1 LRNPS
6 NQGIINNNL
15 PWEGPRQPLPD
26 WMKPALD
33 GRLNDLARIAGKLD
47 EVEASHQKQS
57 EVEKQLKQE
66 LTSMQ
71 FQLILEWEETL
82 NYRHAIEKERIY
94 HAGLKDGMHMAR
106 IFYSY

>member
-1 LRNPS
+1 M
-6 NQGIINNNL
+6 NNNL
-15 PWEGPRQPLPD
+15 PWEGILLPRQSLPD

-33 GRLNDLARIAGKLD
+33 GRFNALARIAGKLD

-57 EVEKQLKQE
+57 EVEKQLQQE
-66 LTSMQ
+66 LTPELTPMQ

-82 NYRHAIEKERIY
+82 NYRHAIEKEWMY
-94 HAGLKDGMHMAR
+94 QAGLKDGMQMAR